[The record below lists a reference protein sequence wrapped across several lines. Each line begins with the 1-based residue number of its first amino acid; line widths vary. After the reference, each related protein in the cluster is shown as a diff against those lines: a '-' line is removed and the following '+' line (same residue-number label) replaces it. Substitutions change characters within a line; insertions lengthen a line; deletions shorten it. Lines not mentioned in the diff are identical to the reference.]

1 MLFDW
6 FLKGAENCMISEFRG
21 KYYFLSNFY
30 SSPVY
35 YRGMTFQNAE
45 AAFHSQKD
53 LARAAEFTRLNPSE
67 AKRLGRR
74 VRLRCD
80 WEDVKDGIM
89 FEVVMAK
96 FGGSQTLTDA
106 LLATG
111 NKKLVEGNTWGD
123 RYWGVCDGRG
133 LNKLGDILERVR
145 ENLRM
150 LRAESKA

>member
-1 MLFDW
+1 
-6 FLKGAENCMISEFRG
+6 MISEFRG

-30 SSPVY
+30 SSPIY
-35 YRGMTFQNAE
+35 YRGMTFRNAE

-53 LARAAEFTRLNPSE
+53 PSRAVEFTRLNSSE

-74 VRLRCD
+74 VRLRRD
-80 WEDVKDGIM
+80 WEDVKDNVM

-111 NKKLVEGNTWGD
+111 DEKLVEGNTWND
-123 RYWGVCDGRG
+123 RYWGVCDGKG
-133 LNKLGDILERVR
+133 LNKLGGILERVR

-150 LRAESKA
+150 LRKDSKN

>member
-1 MLFDW
+1 
-6 FLKGAENCMISEFRG
+6 MISEFRG
-21 KYYFLSNFY
+21 EHYFLSNFY

-35 YRGMTFQNAE
+35 YRGMTFRNAE

-53 LARAAEFTRLNPSE
+53 PSRASEFTRLNPSE

-89 FEVVMAK
+89 FEIVLAK
-96 FGGSQTLTDA
+96 FGGSQSLADA

-111 NKKLVEGNTWGD
+111 DEKIVEGNTWGD
-123 RYWGVCDGRG
+123 RYWGVCDGNG
-133 LNKLGDILERVR
+133 LNKLGGILERVR

-150 LRAESKA
+150 LRKDSNN

>member
-1 MLFDW
+1 
-6 FLKGAENCMISEFRG
+6 MISEFRG

-35 YRGMTFQNAE
+35 YRGMTFRNAE
-45 AAFHSQKD
+45 AAFHAQKD
-53 LARAAEFTRLNPSE
+53 RSRASEFTRLNPSE

-80 WEDVKDGIM
+80 WDDVKDNVM

-111 NKKLVEGNTWGD
+111 DEKLVEGNTWGD
-123 RYWGVCDGRG
+123 RYWGVCDGKG
-133 LNKLGDILERVR
+133 LNKLGGILERVR
-145 ENLRM
+145 DNLRM
-150 LRAESKA
+150 LRAESNN

>member
-1 MLFDW
+1 
-6 FLKGAENCMISEFRG
+6 MISEFRG

-35 YRGMTFQNAE
+35 YRGMTFRNAE
-45 AAFHSQKD
+45 AAFHAQKD
-53 LARAAEFTRLNPSE
+53 RSRASDFTRLNPSE

-74 VRLRCD
+74 VRLRRD
-80 WEDVKDGIM
+80 WEDIKDNVM

-111 NKKLVEGNTWGD
+111 DEKLVEGNTWND
-123 RYWGVCDGRG
+123 RYWGVCDGKG
-133 LNKLGDILERVR
+133 LNKLGGILERVR
-145 ENLRM
+145 DNLRM
-150 LRAESKA
+150 LRNDSKN

>member
-1 MLFDW
+1 
-6 FLKGAENCMISEFRG
+6 MISEFRG

-35 YRGMTFQNAE
+35 YRGMTFRNAE
-45 AAFHSQKD
+45 AAFHAQKD
-53 LARAAEFTRLNPSE
+53 RSRASEFTRLNPSE

-74 VRLRCD
+74 VRLRRD
-80 WEDVKDGIM
+80 WEDIKEDIM

-96 FGGSQTLTDA
+96 FGGSQALADA

-111 NKKLVEGNTWGD
+111 DEKLVEGNTWGD
-123 RYWGVCDGRG
+123 RYWGVCDGKG
-133 LNKLGDILERVR
+133 LNKLGGILERVR

-150 LRAESKA
+150 LRKDSNN

>member
-1 MLFDW
+1 
-6 FLKGAENCMISEFRG
+6 MISEFRG

-53 LARAAEFTRLNPSE
+53 PARIAEFTRLNPSE

-74 VRLRCD
+74 VRLRRD
-80 WEDVKDGIM
+80 WEEVKDGIM
-89 FEVVMAK
+89 FAVIMAK
-96 FGGSQTLTDA
+96 FGSSQSLADA

-111 NKKLVEGNTWGD
+111 NEKLVEGNTLD
-123 RYWGVCDGRG
+123 RLADSHNSTKQHYKYTVLHYFYIGRI
-133 LNKLGDILERVR
+133 K
-145 ENLRM
+145 
-150 LRAESKA
+150 

>member
-1 MLFDW
+1 
-6 FLKGAENCMISEFRG
+6 MISEFRG
-21 KYYFLSNFY
+21 EHYFLSNFY

-35 YRGMTFQNAE
+35 YRGMTFRNAE

-53 LARAAEFTRLNPSE
+53 PSRASEFTRLNPSE

-74 VRLRCD
+74 VRLRRD
-80 WEDVKDGIM
+80 WEEVKDSIM
-89 FEVVMAK
+89 FSVVMAK

-111 NKKLVEGNTWGD
+111 DEKLVEGNTWGD
-123 RYWGVCDGRG
+123 RYWGVCDGKG
-133 LNKLGDILERVR
+133 LNKLGGILERVR

-150 LRAESKA
+150 LRKDSNN

>member
-1 MLFDW
+1 
-6 FLKGAENCMISEFRG
+6 MISEFRG

-35 YRGMTFQNAE
+35 YRGMTFRNAE
-45 AAFHSQKD
+45 AAFHAQKD
-53 LARAAEFTRLNPSE
+53 RSRASEFTRLNPSE

-74 VRLRCD
+74 VRLRRD
-80 WEDVKDGIM
+80 WEDIKEDIM

-96 FGGSQTLTDA
+96 FGGSQTLADA

-111 NKKLVEGNTWGD
+111 DEKLVEGNTWGD
-123 RYWGVCDGRG
+123 RYWGVCDGKG
-133 LNKLGDILERVR
+133 LNKLGGILERVR

-150 LRAESKA
+150 LRKDSKN

>member
-1 MLFDW
+1 
-6 FLKGAENCMISEFRG
+6 MISEFRG

-35 YRGMTFQNAE
+35 YCGMTFQNAE

-53 LARAAEFTRLNPSE
+53 PARIAEFTRLNPSE

-74 VRLRCD
+74 VRLRRD
-80 WEDVKDGIM
+80 WEEVKDGIM
-89 FEVVMAK
+89 FAVVMAK
-96 FGGSQTLTDA
+96 FGSSQSLADA

-111 NKKLVEGNTWGD
+111 NEKLVEGNTWGD
-123 RYWGVCDGRG
+123 RYWGVCDGKG

-150 LRAESKA
+150 LRAESSKA

>member
-1 MLFDW
+1 
-6 FLKGAENCMISEFRG
+6 MISEFRG

-35 YRGMTFQNAE
+35 YRGMTFRNAE
-45 AAFHSQKD
+45 AAFHAQKD
-53 LARAAEFTRLNPSE
+53 RSRASEFTRLNPSE

-74 VRLRCD
+74 VRLRRD
-80 WEDVKDGIM
+80 WEDIKEDIM

-96 FGGSQTLTDA
+96 FGGSQALADA

-111 NKKLVEGNTWGD
+111 DEKLVEGNTWGD
-123 RYWGVCDGRG
+123 RYWGVCDGNG
-133 LNKLGDILERVR
+133 LNKLGGILERVR

-150 LRAESKA
+150 LRKDSNN

>member
-1 MLFDW
+1 
-6 FLKGAENCMISEFRG
+6 MISEFRG

-35 YRGMTFQNAE
+35 YRGMTFRNAE
-45 AAFHSQKD
+45 AAFHAQKD
-53 LARAAEFTRLNPSE
+53 RSRASEFTRLNPSE

-74 VRLRCD
+74 VRLRRD
-80 WEDVKDGIM
+80 WEDIKEDIM

-96 FGGSQTLTDA
+96 FGGSQALADA

-111 NKKLVEGNTWGD
+111 DEKLVEGNTWGD
-123 RYWGVCDGRG
+123 RYWGVCDGKG
-133 LNKLGDILERVR
+133 LNKLGGILERVR

-150 LRAESKA
+150 LRKDSKN

>member
-1 MLFDW
+1 
-6 FLKGAENCMISEFRG
+6 MISEFRG

-35 YRGMTFQNAE
+35 YRGMTFRNAE
-45 AAFHSQKD
+45 AAFHAQKD
-53 LARAAEFTRLNPSE
+53 RSRASEFTRLNPSE

-74 VRLRCD
+74 VRLRRD
-80 WEDVKDGIM
+80 WEDIKEDIM

-96 FGGSQTLTDA
+96 FGGSQALADA

-111 NKKLVEGNTWGD
+111 DEKLVEGNTWGD
-123 RYWGVCDGRG
+123 RYWGVCDGKG
-133 LNKLGDILERVR
+133 LNKLGGILERVR

-150 LRAESKA
+150 LRENSKN

>member
-1 MLFDW
+1 
-6 FLKGAENCMISEFRG
+6 MISEFRG
-21 KYYFLSNFY
+21 KFYFLSNFY

-35 YRGMTFQNAE
+35 YCGRTFRNAE

-53 LARAAEFTRLNPSE
+53 PARAGEFTRLNPSE

-80 WEDVKDGIM
+80 WEEVKDGIM

-96 FGGSQTLTDA
+96 FGGSQALADA

-111 NKKLVEGNTWGD
+111 DEKLVEGNTWGD
-123 RYWGVCDGRG
+123 RYWGVCDGKG
-133 LNKLGDILERVR
+133 LNKLGGILERVR

-150 LRAESKA
+150 LRKDSKN